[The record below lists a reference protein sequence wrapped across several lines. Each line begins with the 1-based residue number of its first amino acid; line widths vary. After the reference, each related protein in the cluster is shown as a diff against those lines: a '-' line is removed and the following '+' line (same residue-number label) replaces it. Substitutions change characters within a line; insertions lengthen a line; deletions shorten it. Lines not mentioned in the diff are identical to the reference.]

1 MNTFHLECF
10 LTVAET
16 LNFAKAAQI
25 LNITQPAVTKNI
37 KTLEDELNV
46 RLFKRSTRNVELTQE
61 GKELIND
68 AQTIVQTSLRAIN
81 RYSGTF
87 EENCHLSIGIRMT
100 SHIKLLTKPVKDLL
114 EIYPGCRPQIQLSSV
129 QQLFRM
135 LNEGEIDLIFDVRL
149 DDAEYDGI
157 EYTELYK
164 EKVYC
169 VCTEKFPLFNA
180 ESTTISQINSLDY
193 IPLIF
198 IKPPKIFRRTSDT
211 QKRLIGNR
219 NQSIVQ
225 FCSSSEEV
233 SLLTEVGWGMAV
245 VPEKIVP
252 ESPNLRK
259 IPIVDC
265 DVLSFG
271 IYRRSSNYSKAADRF
286 IEILKR
292 YGDLMKF

>member
-68 AQTIVQTSLRAIN
+68 AQTIVQTSRRAMN
-81 RYSGTF
+81 RYSGTLV
-87 EENCHLSIGIRMT
+87 ENCHLSIGIRMT
-100 SHIKLLTKPVKDLL
+100 SHIKLLTEPIKELL
-114 EIYPGCRPQIQLSSV
+114 EMYPNCRPQIQLSSV

-135 LNEGEIDLIFDVRL
+135 LNEGEIDLIFDARVA
-149 DDAEYDGI
+149 DVEYDGM

-169 VCTEKFPLFNA
+169 VCTEKFPVFNA
-180 ESTTISQINSLDY
+180 ESITISQISLLY
-193 IPLIF
+193 NVPLIF

-211 QKRLIGNR
+211 QRRMIGNR
-219 NQSIVQ
+219 NPLKVQS
-225 FCSSSEEV
+225 CSSTEEV
-233 SLLTEVGWGMAV
+233 RLLTEVGWGMAV
-245 VPEKIVP
+245 IPEKLVP

-265 DVLSFG
+265 EELSFG
-271 IYRRSSNYSKAADRF
+271 IYHRSSNYSKAAGSF

-292 YGDLMKF
+292 YANLMKF